1 MQSLDHDE
9 LSIHIDAA
17 PGTVYAIVA
26 DVTRTP
32 EYSPEVVDC
41 RWLAGAAG
49 PVPGA
54 RFKARNRVGRTSWS
68 NRPMVTVAEP
78 DREFAF
84 ARTEPFCGTLQWRYR
99 FEPEDGGTRV
109 TESYLV
115 VRPITRIG
123 WIIVS
128 GFGKDR
134 NRAQTMRD
142 GMEQSLQRLRAAAE
156 QEQAGRS
163 APR

>member
-1 MQSLDHDE
+1 MQTLDRDE

-17 PGTVYAIVA
+17 PETVYAVVA

-32 EYSPEVVDC
+32 EYSPEVVEC
-41 RWLAGAAG
+41 TWLGGADG
-49 PVPGA
+49 PAPGA
-54 RFKARNRVGRTSWS
+54 RFKARNRVGKISWS
-68 NRPMVTVAEP
+68 NKPIVTVAEP
-78 DREFAF
+78 GREFAF
-84 ARTEPFCGTLQWRYR
+84 ARTEPLCGTVQWRYR

-115 VRPITRIG
+115 VRPITRPG

-134 NRAQTMRD
+134 NRAQTMHE
-142 GMEQSLQRLRAAAE
+142 GMEQSLQRLRAVAE
-156 QEQAGRS
+156 AEQAGRS
-163 APR
+163 RSR

>member
-1 MQSLDHDE
+1 MQSLDRDE

-17 PGTVYAIVA
+17 PETVYAIVA
-26 DVTRTP
+26 DVVRTP

-41 RWLAGAAG
+41 RWLAGATG
-49 PVPGA
+49 PAPGV

-68 NRPMVTVAEP
+68 NTPMVTVAER

-99 FEPEDGGTRV
+99 FEPEDGGIRV
-109 TESYLV
+109 SESYLV

-134 NRAQTMRD
+134 NRAKTMRD
-142 GMEQSLQRLRAAAE
+142 GMEQSLQRLRAVAE
-156 QEQAGRS
+156 QEQAHR
-163 APR
+163 

>member
-1 MQSLDHDE
+1 MQSLDRDE

-17 PGTVYAIVA
+17 PEAVYAIVA
-26 DVTRTP
+26 DVVRTP
-32 EYSPEVVDC
+32 EYSPEVVEC
-41 RWLAGAAG
+41 SWLDGATG
-49 PVPGA
+49 PAPGV
-54 RFKARNRVGRTSWS
+54 RFKARNSAGRISWHNS
-68 NRPMVTVAEP
+68 PMVTVAEP
-78 DREFAF
+78 GREFAF

-128 GFGKDR
+128 GFGTDR
-134 NRAQTMRD
+134 NRAKTMRD
-142 GMEQSLQRLRAAAE
+142 GMEQSLQRLRAVAE
-156 QEQAGRS
+156 REQADRPG
-163 APR
+163 PR